1 MSNILGKN
9 LTLTL
14 FGESHGEAIGAILD
28 GLPGGVKIDRSYMQ
42 EMMDQRK
49 AVGSLST
56 GRHEADEVQFLSGV
70 KDGYSEGTPIALLI
84 ANTNVKRKDYDA
96 LKDTARPGHADY
108 AGDVKYNGY
117 EDASG
122 GGHFSGRLTAPIVA
136 AGAIVRKM
144 LEEKGIFIGTHIAS
158 LHGIK
163 DRPFDE
169 ERLLEDVNYLNKCT
183 FAVLDEGQGE
193 CMKAEIEKARVQCD
207 SVGGILDTAIVG
219 LKAGVGEPLFDAL
232 ESDIAKAVFSIGAVK
247 GIAFGAG
254 FGFADMMGSEAN
266 DPFAIKEG
274 KVVTT
279 TNHNG
284 GINGGISNGMP
295 VRFHTVIKPTPSI
308 AKKQNT
314 VNYRTKEEKVL
325 EIHGRHDPAII
336 HRARVV
342 VDAVTALVIA
352 DNLMERYGREYFG
365 GKRR

>member
-1 MSNILGKN
+1 MSNIFGKN

-14 FGESHGEAIGAILD
+14 FGESHGEAIGAVLD
-28 GLPGGVKIDRSYMQ
+28 GLPGGVKIDRSYMR
-42 EMMDQRK
+42 EMMDQRR

-56 GRHEADEVQFLSGV
+56 GRHEADAVQILSGV
-70 KDGYSEGTPIALLI
+70 KDDYSEGTPIALVI
-84 ANTNVKRKDYDA
+84 ANTNVRRKDYDE

-144 LEEKGIFIGTHIAS
+144 LEEKGILIGTHIAL

-163 DRPFDE
+163 DIPFDE
-169 ERLLEDVNYLNKCT
+169 KKLHEEIVLLNHRR
-183 FAVLDEGQGE
+183 FAVLDEARGE
-193 CMKAEIEKARVQCD
+193 CMKAEIEKAREMCD

-219 LKAGVGEPLFDAL
+219 LDAGIGEPAFDAL
-232 ESDIAKAVFSIGAVK
+232 ESGIAKAMFSIGAVK

-254 FGFADMMGSEAN
+254 FGFAEMFGSEAN
-266 DPFAIKEG
+266 DPFAVANG

-295 VRFHTVIKPTPSI
+295 IRFHTVIKPTPSI
-308 AKKQNT
+308 ARKQNT
-314 VNYRTKEEKVL
+314 VNYRTKEETVL

-342 VDAVTALVIA
+342 VDAMSALVIA
-352 DNLMERYGREYFG
+352 DYLMERYGREFFG